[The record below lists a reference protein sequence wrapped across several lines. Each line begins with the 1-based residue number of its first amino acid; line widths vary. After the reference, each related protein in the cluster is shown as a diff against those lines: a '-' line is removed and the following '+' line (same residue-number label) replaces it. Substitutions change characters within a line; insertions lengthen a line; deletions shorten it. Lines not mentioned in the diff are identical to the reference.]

1 MLKLVAISIF
11 LLASAV
17 AGQQD
22 PAQDK
27 PPVRLNYLNVCT
39 PTADEQAVLKSAL
52 SRISTKPG
60 FVEDFEI
67 SRGIATVKDAGPS
80 RYVRLR
86 REFAAQSAWLTA
98 QYSLSTDTSS
108 TVEILVLRLRDPKE
122 FHEISLE
129 ARVSADAATPL
140 SVVTADTPPARVRV
154 ERLGKGAVALARC
167 EGADQNVY
175 EPLFKQAADIMAAYR
190 GALGMRTA
198 FRSDIAWLS
207 GRRKSSNSGKS
218 SPGVH
223 KQP

>member
-1 MLKLVAISIF
+1 VLKLVAVSTF
-11 LLASAV
+11 LLASVV

-22 PAQDK
+22 PQQDK
-27 PPVRLNYLNVCT
+27 PQVRLNYLNVCT
-39 PTADEQAVLKSAL
+39 PTPEEQAVLKGAL
-52 SRISTKPG
+52 SRISAKPG

-67 SRGIATVKDAGPS
+67 SRGVATVKDAGAS

-98 QYSLSTDTSS
+98 QYTMSTDSSS
-108 TVEILVLRLRDPKE
+108 TIEILVLRLRDPKE
-122 FHEISLE
+122 FHEISME
-129 ARVSADAATPL
+129 SRVSADAATPV
-140 SVVTADTPPARVRV
+140 SVLTADTPPARVRV

-167 EGADQNVY
+167 EGADQGAY

-190 GALGMRTA
+190 GALGMRTS

-207 GRRKSSNSGKS
+207 GRKKTVSSGKS
-218 SPGVH
+218 APSTH